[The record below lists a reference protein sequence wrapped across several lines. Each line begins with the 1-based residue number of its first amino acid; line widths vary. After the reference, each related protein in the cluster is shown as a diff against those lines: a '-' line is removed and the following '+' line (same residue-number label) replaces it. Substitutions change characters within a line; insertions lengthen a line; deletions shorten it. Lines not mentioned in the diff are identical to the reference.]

1 MDEVLHKTYQEV
13 EERHWWFV
21 GRRLLI
27 WQLLKKHYYSEKSAA
42 ILDVGCNSGFLV
54 AQLQTA
60 GYDAAGCDI
69 SAEAVSYG
77 QNQGRRGLSVC
88 ALPQLHYPNGQFDA
102 VLCLDT
108 LEHIRDDKLAIR
120 EIGRVLKP
128 GGIAIV
134 TVPAFMFLWGL
145 QDEISHHFR
154 RYTKKELLVKIQAA
168 GFSIE
173 RVGYFNFFLF
183 PLIYLVR
190 QAAKIMP
197 LRRRSDFDIN
207 NKLVNYVLK
216 NIFLSEI
223 WLLKIISY
231 PFGVSL
237 LVVAKKI

>member
-1 MDEVLHKTYQEV
+1 M
-13 EERHWWFV
+13 
-21 GRRLLI
+21 
-27 WQLLKKHYYSEKSAA
+27 SAA
-42 ILDVGCNSGFLV
+42 KPVFGGRTSQRREITFRVG
-54 AQLQTA
+54 QL
-60 GYDAAGCDI
+60 
-69 SAEAVSYG
+69 
-77 QNQGRRGLSVC
+77 RRKQS
-88 ALPQLHYPNGQFDA
+88 LPG
-102 VLCLDT
+102 
-108 LEHIRDDKLAIR
+108 KIR

-145 QDEISHHFR
+145 QDEISHRFR

-237 LVVAKKI
+237 LIVAKKK